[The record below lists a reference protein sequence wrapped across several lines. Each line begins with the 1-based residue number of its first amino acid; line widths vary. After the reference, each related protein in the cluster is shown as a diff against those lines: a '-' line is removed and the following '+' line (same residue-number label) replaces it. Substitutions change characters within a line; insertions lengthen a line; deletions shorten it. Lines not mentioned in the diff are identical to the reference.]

1 MLKNGRTLR
10 TDAKLILRGIS
21 EFNRILPGQL
31 RLLSANA
38 VLTALAPYI
47 AIVLSA
53 KIITELTGARDI
65 NKLVLYVLLA
75 TGMTFLLTAV
85 GAKLKAKI
93 AVGYSLLFRA
103 HEIHL
108 NSKSYDIDYAKLED
122 PDFRALRDQVTGNI
136 SSTGAGMASLYW
148 DTEVVVTNLCSVIV
162 ACILSG
168 GIFTA
173 RGSGFK
179 GVFAVTNSGWAALIL
194 AVLVLLCAV
203 VSAKMTAKYF
213 DVSFDVFKNG
223 AKYSRYGRFYLM
235 EYLSENKAAK
245 AVRIF
250 RQKDIIVNESQK
262 R

>member
-38 VLTALAPYI
+38 VLTALAPYV

-103 HEIHL
+103 HELHL
-108 NSKSYDIDYAKLED
+108 NSKAYDIDYAKLED

-148 DTEVVVTNLCSVIV
+148 DIEIVVTNLCSVIV

-168 GIFTA
+168 GDIYGKREWIYRRFRSRQFRVGGTDFGCIGSSL
-173 RGSGFK
+173 RGAIGK
-179 GVFAVTNSGWAALIL
+179 NDREIL
-194 AVLVLLCAV
+194 
-203 VSAKMTAKYF
+203 
-213 DVSFDVFKNG
+213 
-223 AKYSRYGRFYLM
+223 
-235 EYLSENKAAK
+235 
-245 AVRIF
+245 
-250 RQKDIIVNESQK
+250 
-262 R
+262 